1 MIYECQNIFVAFIS
15 CLFNSSHLSLPDSL
29 IMSITLKSPFA
40 FSGDLVG
47 NIQSVSA
54 EHGHAVGIS
63 FAVILVVT
71 GAICLGAFLLFR
83 RHRKKRHSGAGMQA
97 NEEERVQMELE
108 TDSTRAGSNKIF
120 SSTLV
125 SNRPN
130 PQRLDVRRV
139 RCTFA
144 VKIIVIVI
152 SEFLERHS
160 KAKRTRAPAYS
171 RT

>member
-1 MIYECQNIFVAFIS
+1 
-15 CLFNSSHLSLPDSL
+15 
-29 IMSITLKSPFA
+29 MSITLKSPFA

-54 EHGHAVGIS
+54 QHGHAVGIS
-63 FAVILVVT
+63 LAVILVVT

-83 RHRKKRHSGAGMQA
+83 RHRKKRRSGVGMQA

-108 TDSTRAGSNKIF
+108 TTRTGSNKIF

-130 PQRLDVRRV
+130 PQRLDVR
-139 RCTFA
+139 
-144 VKIIVIVI
+144 
-152 SEFLERHS
+152 
-160 KAKRTRAPAYS
+160 
-171 RT
+171 